1 MQRPFYL
8 KFTTL
13 VINFDYLTLFSK
25 VALVLSSSASMYLTA
40 LFFWSMSNNVI
51 TAIVFLCVGISSE
64 IGKYTSWLTAY
75 RRKWVKSFLLRL
87 TALAFVGVS
96 VAGSVGSLLK
106 KDTVLDQAQ
115 SYQKQIDDRRKAL
128 AVEEQIT
135 LEASRVN
142 SQTVGVNPSRI
153 RAEKLQQEIDQLQ
166 EKLLAIAPEP
176 TSFNTL
182 SVALS
187 EETGL
192 PVTAVEIR
200 LALSVS
206 LLLEFLCL
214 FFAAIETRRVTA
226 KKPVTIPVTDSD
238 KTVTP
243 PVTPRTVAVTKPVT
257 PNKLVTKT
265 SDSDNVVSLHK
276 GKDFDDLVKAIQ
288 TGEIKN
294 NSREVRKFMKTG
306 SDKVPKIRK
315 QLADMGL

>member
-214 FFAAIETRRVTA
+214 FFAAIETRRVTDS
-226 KKPVTIPVTDSD
+226 VTGSD

-288 TGEIKN
+288 SGEIKN